1 MEYLSGGDLF
11 SLVKQHGFLTEK
23 KAAKLIYNVALGIS
37 YLNSFG
43 IVHRDLKPENIMLID
58 KSENS
63 NIKII
68 DFGMTK
74 TVAPDEKMDDRLG
87 TINYVAPEVL
97 KKMPY
102 TKQIDIWSLGVILYV
117 LLSGIFPFSGA
128 EEDDDEVIKKTLNN
142 SPDFPDL
149 YFKNVSKSA
158 IRFINQCLEK
168 DPNERITIEDFIKS
182 EWIRNNI

>member
-11 SLVKQHGFLTEK
+11 SLVKKQGYLSEK
-23 KAAKLIYNVALGIS
+23 KAAKLIYNVALGIN

-58 KSENS
+58 ESDNS
-63 NIKII
+63 GIKII

-74 TVAPDEKMDDRLG
+74 TVAPGEKMDDRLG

-117 LLSGIFPFSGA
+117 LLSGIFPFCLGDESD
-128 EEDDDEVIKKTLNN
+128 EEVIKKTLNN

-149 YFKNVSKSA
+149 YFKNISKSA

-168 DPNERITIEDFIKS
+168 DPNERITIEEFLKN